1 MPTLFAGLGGA
12 SAMAPALL
20 DGVRGSSLATRKHYG
35 GHCWIEKLLS
45 GGGCGMKASP
55 NWV

>member
-1 MPTLFAGLGGA
+1 MPTLSAGLGGA

-20 DGVRGSSLATRKHYG
+20 DGVRGSSLATRKHYR